1 MLNSYKSLINMP
13 FRLQMQNIG
22 AEISRAIRFKNEGK
36 IERAKSRAFTAS
48 EMLQVLKTDP
58 KNKNRIKEFDFMS
71 EEISDFVNGC
81 EKYDIDVDSLL
92 NQYEIFNDF

>member
-1 MLNSYKSLINMP
+1 
-13 FRLQMQNIG
+13 
-22 AEISRAIRFKNEGK
+22 
-36 IERAKSRAFTAS
+36 
-48 EMLQVLKTDP
+48 MLQVLKTDP